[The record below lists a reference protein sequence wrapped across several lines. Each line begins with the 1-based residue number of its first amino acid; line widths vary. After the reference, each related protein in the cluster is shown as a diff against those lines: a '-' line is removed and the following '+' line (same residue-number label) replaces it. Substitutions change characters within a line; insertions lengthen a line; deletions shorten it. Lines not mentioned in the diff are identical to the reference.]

1 MRGAISWLG
10 LLGLFGLVSV
20 APAMAAQTAEKG
32 QTKPSLVGEFN
43 DWAAYSYTTPTGPVC
58 YIVSQPKKSE
68 PEGTKRDPVF
78 FLVTHRPGDN
88 VRNEVNTIIGYAFK
102 KESTATLTIDGDD
115 FNLFT
120 KGDGAWS
127 DSKDSTIVSAMK
139 KGKKMEVKGTSWR
152 GTSTVDSYSLSG
164 VKQAMDKIDQHCK

>member
-1 MRGAISWLG
+1 M
-10 LLGLFGLVSV
+10 
-20 APAMAAQTAEKG
+20 
-32 QTKPSLVGEFN
+32 VGEYS
-43 DWAAYSYTTPTGPVC
+43 DWAAYSYKTPTGQVC
-58 YIVSQPKKSE
+58 YIVSQPKKSQ
-68 PEGTKRDPVF
+68 PNAAKRDPIF
-78 FLVTHRPGDN
+78 FLITHRPGDN

-127 DSKDSTIVSAMK
+127 DSKDTTIVDAMK

-164 VKQAMDKIDQHCK
+164 VKQAMEKIDQHCK

>member
-1 MRGAISWLG
+1 MRAAVSWLG
-10 LLGLFGLVSV
+10 IVGVSV
-20 APAMAAQTAEKG
+20 IAAPAVAAQTPDKA
-32 QTKPSLVGEFN
+32 QPKPSLVGEFN
-43 DWAAYSYTTPTGPVC
+43 DWAAYSYKTPTGQVC

-68 PEGTKRDPVF
+68 PEGAKRDPVF

-115 FNLFT
+115 FSLFT

-127 DSKDSTIVSAMK
+127 DSKDSTIVNAMK

>member
-1 MRGAISWLG
+1 MRGAVS
-10 LLGLFGLVSV
+10 LLGILGNCGLVLVTPV
-20 APAMAAQTAEKG
+20 AAAQTADKA
-32 QTKPSLVGEFN
+32 QPKPSLVGEFS
-43 DWAAYSYTTPTGPVC
+43 DWAAYSYKTPTGQVC

-68 PEGTKRDPVF
+68 PEGAKRDPVF
-78 FLVTHRPGDN
+78 FLITHRPGDN

-127 DSKDSTIVSAMK
+127 DSKDSTIVGAMK

-152 GTSTVDSYSLSG
+152 GTSTTDSYSLSG
-164 VKQAMDKIDQHCK
+164 VKQAMDKIDQQCK